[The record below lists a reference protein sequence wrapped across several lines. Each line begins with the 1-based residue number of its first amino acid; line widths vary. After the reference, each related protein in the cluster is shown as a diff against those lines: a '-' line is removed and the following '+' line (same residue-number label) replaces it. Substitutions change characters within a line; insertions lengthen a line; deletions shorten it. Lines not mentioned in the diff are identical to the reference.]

1 MKRLAVFGNPVK
13 HSLSPIIHQ
22 LFAQQYGIKL
32 TYQAIEAPL
41 EDFEAEVHKFFANG
55 GSGANITIPFKQ
67 LAYAM
72 VQADSPFE
80 LNLSPNIPRRISK
93 KLSPPPSSQP
103 KFTYHEEEQFM
114 RLLDTQK
121 EKEQAQQLITEA
133 AHLHAKQSCAAN
145 TLYLAQ
151 GQEIQTDTED
161 SEGYK
166 KEKIQLIAANT
177 DGIGLVQDMQNNKNW
192 QLKDKSALI
201 LGAGGA
207 VRNIIPALFE
217 AGLNDIVI
225 SNRTHSRAEELA
237 EHFTNMPLNM
247 SIKAVSWTQLE
258 DLCRG
263 ISEGENRGMNSPAK
277 YDIIINGTSMGMGA
291 GKSIEQNSEG
301 FGTQIT
307 DAIIHK
313 DAYCYDLVYSKDS
326 QQQTAFIR
334 WAQAL
339 GAKEATDGL
348 GMLVEQAAVSFKI
361 WNGIKKPLNTSKV
374 IAKIRTVSD
383 R

>member
-1 MKRLAVFGNPVK
+1 MKQFAVFGNPVK

-32 TYQAIEAPL
+32 TYKAIEAPL
-41 EDFEAEVHKFFANG
+41 ENFEAEVHNFFANG
-55 GSGANITIPFKQ
+55 GTGANITIPFKQ
-67 LAYAM
+67 QAYAM
-72 VQADSPFE
+72 VYADS
-80 LNLSPNIPRRISK
+80 SISASTSIK
-93 KLSPPPSSQP
+93 
-103 KFTYHEEEQFM
+103 
-114 RLLDTQK
+114 TQ
-121 EKEQAQQLITEA
+121 QQIIAAACRHTAQ
-133 AHLHAKQSCAAN
+133 SGAAN
-145 TLYLAQ
+145 TLFAPQ
-151 GQEIQTDTED
+151 SVGAEPRSARVE
-161 SEGYK
+161 SKNGYTK
-166 KEKIQLIAANT
+166 DKVQLIAANT

-207 VRNIIPALFE
+207 VRGIIPALSE
-217 AGLNDIVI
+217 AGLRNIVI

-247 SIKAVSWTQLE
+247 SIKAVRFTQLE
-258 DLCRG
+258 DLCRE
-263 ISEGENRGMNSPAK
+263 INEGGNRGTNSPAK
-277 YDIIINGTSMGMGA
+277 YNIIINGTSLGMGA
-291 GKSIEQNSEG
+291 GTGIGKSIDQNSEG

-326 QQQTAFIR
+326 QQQTAFVR

-361 WNGIKKPLNTSKV
+361 WNGVKKPLNTSKV
-374 IAKIRTVSD
+374 IAKLRTYD
-383 R
+383 NGL

>member
-1 MKRLAVFGNPVK
+1 MKQFAVFGNPVK

-32 TYQAIEAPL
+32 TYKAIKAPL
-41 EDFEAEVHKFFANG
+41 DDFEAEVHKFFANG
-55 GSGANITIPFKQ
+55 GNGANITIPFKQ
-67 LAYAM
+67 RAYAM
-72 VQADSPFE
+72 VYAPAQVDSSATATTSASTPT
-80 LNLSPNIPRRISK
+80 STSIK
-93 KLSPPPSSQP
+93 
-103 KFTYHEEEQFM
+103 
-114 RLLDTQK
+114 TQ
-121 EKEQAQQLITEA
+121 QQIIAAACRHTAQ
-133 AHLHAKQSCAAN
+133 SGAAN
-145 TLYLAQ
+145 TLFAPQSVGAEPYSARV
-151 GQEIQTDTED
+151 E
-161 SEGYK
+161 SKNGYK
-166 KEKIQLIAANT
+166 RDKVQLIAANT

-207 VRNIIPALFE
+207 VRGIIPALSE
-217 AGLNDIVI
+217 AGLKNIVI

-247 SIKAVSWTQLE
+247 SIKAVSFSQLE

-263 ISEGENRGMNSPAK
+263 TSEGQAGGHNGGETGGHNREGNSPAK
-277 YDIIINGTSMGMGA
+277 YDIIINGTALGMGTD
-291 GKSIEQNSEG
+291 KDSEG

-313 DAYCYDLVYSKDS
+313 DTYCYDLVYSKDS
-326 QQQTAFIR
+326 QQQTAFVR

-361 WNGIKKPLNTSKV
+361 WNGIKNPLNTSKV
-374 IAKIRTVSD
+374 IAKLRTYEIGL
-383 R
+383 

>member
-1 MKRLAVFGNPVK
+1 MKRLAIFGNPVK

-55 GSGANITIPFKQ
+55 GNGANITIPFKQ
-67 LAYAM
+67 RAYAM
-72 VQADSPFE
+72 VYAKLHTADQADS
-80 LNLSPNIPRRISK
+80 SISA
-93 KLSPPPSSQP
+93 STSAS
-103 KFTYHEEEQFM
+103 T
-114 RLLDTQK
+114 DTQ
-121 EKEQAQQLITEA
+121 QQIIAAACRHTAQ
-133 AHLHAKQSCAAN
+133 SGAAN
-145 TLYLAQ
+145 TLFAPQ
-151 GQEIQTDTED
+151 SVGAEPRSARVE
-161 SEGYK
+161 SKNGYTK
-166 KEKIQLIAANT
+166 DKIQLIAANT

-207 VRNIIPALFE
+207 VRGIIPALSE
-217 AGLNDIVI
+217 AGLRNVVI

-247 SIKAVSWTQLE
+247 SVKAVSFMQLE
-258 DLCRG
+258 GLCRG
-263 ISEGENRGMNSPAK
+263 ISGEQTGGNRGMNSPAK
-277 YDIIINGTSMGMGA
+277 YDIIINGTSIGMGA
-291 GKSIEQNSEG
+291 GKSIDQNSEG

-326 QQQTAFIR
+326 QQQTAFVR

-361 WNGIKKPLNTSKV
+361 WNGVKKPLNTSNIITKV
-374 IAKIRTVSD
+374 LSLREG
-383 R
+383 